1 MDPLEDRLVK
11 PMRSILPLNLNCK
24 TAYDQ
29 ELLPRIKIAM
39 HLITNLD

>member
-11 PMRSILPLNLNCK
+11 SMRSVLALNLNCK
-24 TAYDQ
+24 TANDQ

-39 HLITNLD
+39 HLISNLD